1 MWVQFV
7 DLCQVLREESFLHL
21 IGEQRGQVISIDSS
35 EAYRAKLFG
44 PRIGLFVR
52 DLHQLPQTV
61 VIPRL
66 DGDGT
71 VEYKLEFSGLPKQCG
86 RCRAHDH
93 LVRNCPRRSP
103 PVSKKKEG
111 VRNRGADTRRESPQE
126 TEPVGTSLGSNDN
139 HPIQP
144 ARSPEQPP

>member
-111 VRNRGADTRRESPQE
+111 VQTGEQI
-126 TEPVGTSLGSNDN
+126 LGGS
-139 HPIQP
+139 HLKRQ
-144 ARSPEQPP
+144 SQWGHL